1 MNTKKILTIL
11 LVLLFIIPVVAA
23 AATSWTASAGTDFLT
38 ATGVE
43 VSLLGDEEIESGD
56 LFTSSSITLQNV
68 TFHGNNATVS
78 MYPNQW
84 NGTWTNVTAMNVLSG
99 NLTINPQDKN
109 ELSFAGGITG
119 TNFTNIIFN
128 DTEIDFY
135 YSSTSLGTIIVPN
148 TTAGQQWGMIDP
160 YNNIGLDV
168 AIANATGYTHFD
180 EVPAN
185 INQAVIIQPLGILFI
200 REETPEPHAIINS
213 TTVTL
218 KFYEE
223 VDFNEFDSGV
233 KIVTKTTTNGQIDLT
248 GLPVTSDFVVISQA
262 VGYHP
267 RTTLIG
273 NLGFQNTIFL
283 LNKTQPSTNTHI
295 QIVDYTGQYSPDSD
309 ITFVIK
315 RPINITSYDPGNV
328 TFQGYSTYL
337 TMSGDHLGN
346 PQVFNATLNTL
357 ERYNLEVANAAG
369 DVRSLGGF
377 VPTAERPT
385 TNPLI
390 IEIKT
395 TEAKLSIEPGKFWNA
410 TLNSTDL
417 SNQFIR
423 LKYTDPTQRT
433 TNFTWYVTLYNN
445 ETRLFT
451 SAQFCNPI
459 NCGELEAAEE
469 VSGVIPPAFANRTLS
484 VHVEFWKQ
492 LPVSGVINGT
502 GQTVFTGYTKITEN
516 TLVNKQGLF
525 SGVIPMD
532 EFWLNTIAIAILFLM
547 TAGAGAMTNKGFAGV
562 IIVVFAIALEVF
574 GWMPPEINPLSY
586 GFAMTL
592 AILYWFGTT
601 ITDGKGN

>member
-1 MNTKKILTIL
+1 MNKRILPILFVLLL
-11 LVLLFIIPVVAA
+11 LVPLVAA

-38 ATGVE
+38 DSSVE
-43 VSLLGDEEIESGD
+43 VSLLSDEEIESGD
-56 LFTSSSITLQNV
+56 LFTSTSVKLQNV
-68 TFHGNNATVS
+68 TFHGNNATAS
-78 MYPNQW
+78 MYANQW
-84 NGTWTNVTAMNVLSG
+84 NGTWTNVSAMSVVGG
-99 NLTINPQDKN
+99 NLTINPEDKN

-119 TNFTNIIFN
+119 VNFTNIIPSDN
-128 DTEIDFY
+128 AIDFIY
-135 YSSTSLGTIIVPN
+135 TSTTLGTIVVPN

-160 YNNIGLDV
+160 NNNVGLDV
-168 AIANATGYTHFD
+168 AISNATGYTHFD
-180 EVPAN
+180 EVPVK
-185 INQAVIIQPLGILFI
+185 INQAVTIEPLGILFI

-218 KFYEE
+218 KFYED
-223 VDFNEFDSGV
+223 VDFNEFESGV
-233 KIVTKTTTNGQIDLT
+233 KIVSKTTTNGQIDLT
-248 GLPVTSDFVVISQA
+248 GLPVTSEFVVISQA
-262 VGYHP
+262 PGYHP

-283 LNKTQPSTNTHI
+283 LKKSQPSTNTHI
-295 QIVDYTGQYSPDSD
+295 QVVDYTGNYAPDSD

-328 TFQGYSTYL
+328 TFQGLSTYL

-357 ERYNLEVANAAG
+357 ERYNLEVSNAAG

-385 TNPLI
+385 ENPLI

-395 TEAKLSIEPGKFWNA
+395 TDAKLTIEPGKYWNA

-423 LKYTDPTQRT
+423 LKYNDPAQRT
-433 TNFTWYVTLYNN
+433 TNFTWWVTLWNN
-445 ETRLFT
+445 DTILWGP
-451 SAQFCNPI
+451 SSQFCNPI
-459 NCGELEAAEE
+459 DCGELEAAEE
-469 VSGVIPPAFANRTLS
+469 VSGAIPSLYANRTLS
-484 VHVEFWKQ
+484 VHVQFWKQ
-492 LPVSGVINGT
+492 FAQSGVIDGS
-502 GQTVFTGYTKITEN
+502 GQAVFSDYTKVTEN
-516 TLVNKQGLF
+516 KLVNKQGLL
-525 SGVIPMD
+525 SGTIPVD
-532 EFWLNTIAIAILFLM
+532 EFWLNTMAIAFLFLM

-562 IIVVFAIALEVF
+562 VIVVVAWSLDAF

-592 AILYWFGTT
+592 AVLYWFGTSRT
-601 ITDGKGN
+601 KGN